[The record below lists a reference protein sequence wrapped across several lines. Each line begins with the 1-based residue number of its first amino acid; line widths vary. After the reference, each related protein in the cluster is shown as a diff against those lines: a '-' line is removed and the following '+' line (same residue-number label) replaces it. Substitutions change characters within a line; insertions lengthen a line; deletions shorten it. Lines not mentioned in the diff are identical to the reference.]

1 MLMIVSYP
9 PNQQPWPPQGDP
21 NQGQPQPGQPYAG
34 PPYPGQ
40 PYAGQA
46 YPGQPYPGQPSAGP
60 QFQGPHPGQ
69 PYRGQQF
76 GTPANPDAGTGLAIG
91 SIAVSVVAVIL
102 MFADF
107 ISSMPALIVALGALF
122 MGRQA
127 QKQRGRPGGL
137 PLAAII
143 VSTVALAI
151 YLVVMLVTIAFGV
164 GGLLELM
171 RG

>member
-1 MLMIVSYP
+1 MLMFVSYP
-9 PNQQPWPPQGDP
+9 PNQQPWPSQGDP
-21 NQGQPQPGQPYAG
+21 NQGQPQPDQ
-34 PPYPGQ
+34 PYPGQ
-40 PYAGQA
+40 PYAGQP
-46 YPGQPYPGQPSAGP
+46 YPGQPYAGQPYPVQPYPGP

-69 PYRGQQF
+69 PYQGQQL
-76 GTPANPDAGTGLAIG
+76 GTPANPNAGNGLAIG

-107 ISSMPALIVALGALF
+107 ISSTPALIVALGALF

-143 VSTVALAI
+143 VSTVALAT